1 MSIPKLENWQRRK
14 ALKMAMAARHERAC
28 FLARCKA
35 GEIAPAEAMAAPVAQ
50 GVPARR
56 FIESFPG
63 FGRARA
69 EAVMEDAGISS
80 TRRVRGLGCRQRE
93 AVLAALE
100 GRR

>member
-1 MSIPKLENWQRRK
+1 MGIPELTDDQRRQ
-14 ALKMAMAARHERAC
+14 ALDRAMAARHARAC

-35 GEIAPAEAMAAPVAQ
+35 GEVEPAEAISDPVAQ
-50 GVPARR
+50 SVPVRR
-56 FIESFPG
+56 FLESFPG
-63 FGRARA
+63 MGRAKA
-69 EAVMEDAGISS
+69 QAIMEAAGISS

>member
-1 MSIPKLENWQRRK
+1 MSIPELTDEERHR
-14 ALKMAMAARHERAC
+14 ALKRAMAARHERAC

-93 AVLAALE
+93 AVLSALE

>member
-1 MSIPKLENWQRRK
+1 MTNEQRRQ
-14 ALKMAMAARHERAC
+14 ALDRAMAARHERAC

-35 GEIAPAEAMAAPVAQ
+35 GEVAPAEAMAAPVAQ

-63 FGRARA
+63 FGRAKA

>member
-1 MSIPKLENWQRRK
+1 MSIPKLENWQRLA
-14 ALKMAMAARHERAC
+14 ALKMAMAARYERAC

-35 GEIAPAEAMAAPVAQ
+35 GDVAPAEAMAAQIAQ